1 MAEMVGDV
9 NVTTSGTR
17 PYFNTPLHLLCSSSD
32 KGCDRYGYSKVFLIN
47 KLVTCKA
54 DVNAKTLDGATP
66 LHRAC
71 ATGLHDVVKCL
82 IQHRAIVD
90 LKCQELAQGCSNPT
104 GNIIAD
110 HVNTARG
117 DTSSRSSTA
126 QGATRTVDNVHD
138 VCQQQGLVNTSKLVR
153 RVVARGISARKKPR
167 RD

>member
-1 MAEMVGDV
+1 MVGDV

-32 KGCDRYGYSKVFLIN
+32 KGSDRYGYSKVFLIN

-54 DVNAKTLDGATP
+54 DVNAKTLDRATP

-82 IQHRAIVD
+82 IQHCAIVD
-90 LKCQELAQGCSNPT
+90 LKCQELAQGCSNT
-104 GNIIAD
+104 TARIIAE
-110 HVNTARG
+110 HVNTARSN
-117 DTSSRSSTA
+117 TR
-126 QGATRTVDNVHD
+126 QGTVDNGHN
-138 VCQQQGLVNTSKLVR
+138 VCPQQGLVNNSKLTRKVL
-153 RVVARGISARKKPR
+153 AKMSARKKPR